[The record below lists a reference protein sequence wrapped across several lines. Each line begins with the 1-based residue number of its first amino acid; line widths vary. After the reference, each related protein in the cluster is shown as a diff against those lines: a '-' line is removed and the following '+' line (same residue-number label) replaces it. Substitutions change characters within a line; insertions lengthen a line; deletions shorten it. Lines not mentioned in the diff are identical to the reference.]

1 MSYGIGEVFK
11 AGGEV
16 AKALGNAKFI
26 VQAAAHG
33 VSQGV
38 LSVMQG
44 GDFLSGAVAGEWGSS
59 FGGDVFF
66 GALSGGIG
74 AELTGGNFWQGAVTG
89 GIVAGLNHAM
99 HMERLAT
106 DSNPPEEEGWQIKI
120 ANLIS
125 GGAVDEARAIL
136 EIDKM
141 YAPGSI
147 EKIGAMM
154 SISLRNATN
163 VTFGARGI
171 SGWGNNI
178 GKLGGIN
185 RGVIKNVN
193 IKASSVKGYS
203 LKGNIGNKYTV
214 YGKTVNAKN
223 LSGQASAKYYKI
235 FNNNGKMIKMY
246 KDSYRIDGRFYHRRV
261 ITPEFNGVPRY
272 SK

>member
-44 GDFLSGAVAGEWGSS
+44 GDFLSGAAAGEWGSS

-99 HMERLAT
+99 HMEKLAT

-147 EKIGAMM
+147 EK
-154 SISLRNATN
+154 
-163 VTFGARGI
+163 
-171 SGWGNNI
+171 
-178 GKLGGIN
+178 N
-185 RGVIKNVN
+185 RCNDVN
-193 IKASSVKGYS
+193 K
-203 LKGNIGNKYTV
+203 
-214 YGKTVNAKN
+214 
-223 LSGQASAKYYKI
+223 
-235 FNNNGKMIKMY
+235 
-246 KDSYRIDGRFYHRRV
+246 
-261 ITPEFNGVPRY
+261 PP
-272 SK
+272 

>member
-1 MSYGIGEVFK
+1 
-11 AGGEV
+11 
-16 AKALGNAKFI
+16 
-26 VQAAAHG
+26 
-33 VSQGV
+33 
-38 LSVMQG
+38 
-44 GDFLSGAVAGEWGSS
+44 
-59 FGGDVFF
+59 
-66 GALSGGIG
+66 
-74 AELTGGNFWQGAVTG
+74 
-89 GIVAGLNHAM
+89 
-99 HMERLAT
+99 
-106 DSNPPEEEGWQIKI
+106 
-120 ANLIS
+120 
-125 GGAVDEARAIL
+125 
-136 EIDKM
+136 M

-154 SISLRNATN
+154 SISLRNVTN
-163 VTFGARGI
+163 ETFGARGI

-193 IKASSVKGYS
+193 IKVSLVKVYS

-214 YGKTVNAKN
+214 YGKTVKAKN